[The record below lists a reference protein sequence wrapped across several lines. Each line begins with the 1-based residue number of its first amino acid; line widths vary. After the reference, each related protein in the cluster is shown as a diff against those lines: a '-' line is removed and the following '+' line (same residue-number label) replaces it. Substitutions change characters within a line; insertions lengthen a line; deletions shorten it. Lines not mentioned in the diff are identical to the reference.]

1 MNHMKFENPSNRNRQ
16 TEALKLFCK
25 EFDLTFVENKDFAYL
40 DATLRK
46 DTKFIGQAEVKGVH
60 SNYEDKDFVVVSMRK
75 LVDCQKEQIKNK
87 KPVAIIWAFNDC
99 IAYAKLK
106 DLSGEFYFGGRKKR
120 EGSTHDIELM
130 LKIDKQKLIKIEN
143 SK

>member
-1 MNHMKFENPSNRNRQ
+1 MKFENTENRSRQ
-16 TEALKLFCK
+16 TQALKLFCK
-25 EFDLTFVENKDFAYL
+25 EFELTFVENKDFAFL

-60 SNYEDKDFVVVSMRK
+60 SNYDDKDFVVVSMRK
-75 LVDCQKEQIKNK
+75 MVDCQKEQIKNK
-87 KPVAIIWAFNDC
+87 KPVAIIWAFDDC

-120 EGSTHDIELM
+120 KGSTYDIELM
-130 LKIDKQKLIKIEN
+130 IKIDKKLLTKIEN
-143 SK
+143 NK

>member
-1 MNHMKFENPSNRNRQ
+1 MMHMKFENTENRSRQ
-16 TEALKLFCK
+16 TQALELFCK
-25 EFDLTFVENKDFAYL
+25 EFELTFVENKDFAFL

-60 SNYEDKDFVVVSMRK
+60 SNYADKDFVVVSMRK

-106 DLSGEFYFGGRKKR
+106 GLSGEFYFGGRKKR
-120 EGSTHDIELM
+120 KGSTHDIELM
-130 LKIDKQKLIKIEN
+130 IKIDKKLLTKIEAN
-143 SK
+143 K

>member
-87 KPVAIIWAFNDC
+87 KPVAIIWAFDDC
-99 IAYAKLK
+99 IAYAKLE

-120 EGSTHDIELM
+120 KGSTHDIELM
-130 LKIDKQKLIKIEN
+130 VKIDKQKLIKIEVN
-143 SK
+143 K

>member
-1 MNHMKFENPSNRNRQ
+1 MNHMKFENIENRSRQ
-16 TEALKLFCK
+16 TESLKRFCK
-25 EFDLTFVENKDFAYL
+25 EFGLTFVENKDFAFL

-60 SNYEDKDFVVVSMRK
+60 SNYDDKEYVVVSMRK

-99 IAYAKLK
+99 IAYERLEN
-106 DLSGEFYFGGRKKR
+106 LSGEFYFGGRKKR
-120 EGSTHDIELM
+120 KGSTHDIELM

-143 SK
+143 NK

>member
-25 EFDLTFVENKDFAYL
+25 EFELTFVENKDFAFL

-60 SNYEDKDFVVVSMRK
+60 SNYDDKDFVVVSMRK

-87 KPVAIIWAFNDC
+87 KPVAIIWAFDDC
-99 IAYAKLK
+99 IAYSRLE

-120 EGSTHDIELM
+120 KGSTHDIELM
-130 LKIDKQKLIKIEN
+130 LKIDKQKLIKIEVN
-143 SK
+143 K

>member
-1 MNHMKFENPSNRNRQ
+1 MNHMKFENPLNRSRQ

-25 EFDLTFVENKDFAYL
+25 EFGLTFVENKDFAFL

-60 SNYEDKDFVVVSMRK
+60 SNYDDKDFVVVSMRK
-75 LVDCQKEQIKNK
+75 MVDCQKEQIKNK
-87 KPVAIIWAFNDC
+87 NRVVIIWAFNDC

-120 EGSTHDIELM
+120 KGSTHDIELM
-130 LKIDKQKLIKIEN
+130 IKIDKKLLTKIEAN
-143 SK
+143 K

>member
-1 MNHMKFENPSNRNRQ
+1 MKFENPSNRNRQ

-130 LKIDKQKLIKIEN
+130 LKIDKQKLIKIEVN
-143 SK
+143 K

>member
-1 MNHMKFENPSNRNRQ
+1 MNHMKFENTENRSRQ
-16 TEALKLFCK
+16 TEALKRFCK
-25 EFDLTFVENKDFAYL
+25 EFGLTFVENKDFAFL

-60 SNYEDKDFVVVSMRK
+60 SNYDDKDFVVVSMRK
-75 LVDCQKEQIKNK
+75 MVDCQKEQIKNK

-120 EGSTHDIELM
+120 KGSTHDIELM

-143 SK
+143 NK

>member
-1 MNHMKFENPSNRNRQ
+1 MNHMKFENPLNRSRQ

-25 EFDLTFVENKDFAYL
+25 EFGLTFVENKDFAFL

-60 SNYEDKDFVVVSMRK
+60 SNYADKDFVVISMRK

-99 IAYAKLK
+99 IAYKRLE
-106 DLSGEFYFGGRKKR
+106 DLSGDVYFGGRKKR
-120 EGSTHDIELM
+120 KDSTHDIELM
-130 LKIDKQKLIKIEN
+130 VKIDKKKLIKI
-143 SK
+143 K

>member
-1 MNHMKFENPSNRNRQ
+1 MSHMKFENIENRSRQ
-16 TEALKLFCK
+16 TEALKRFCT
-25 EFDLTFVENKDFAYL
+25 EFGLTFVENKDFAFL

-60 SNYEDKDFVVVSMRK
+60 SNYADKDYVVVSMRK

-99 IAYAKLK
+99 IAYKRLE
-106 DLSGEFYFGGRKKR
+106 DLSGDVYFGGRKKR
-120 EGSTHDIELM
+120 KDSTHDIELM
-130 LKIDKQKLIKIEN
+130 VKIDKQKLIKI
-143 SK
+143 K

>member
-1 MNHMKFENPSNRNRQ
+1 MNHMKFENTENRSRQ
-16 TEALKLFCK
+16 TQALQIFCK
-25 EFDLTFVENKDFAYL
+25 EFGLTFVENKDFAFL

-60 SNYEDKDFVVVSMRK
+60 SNYDDKDFVVVSMRK
-75 LVDCQKEQIKNK
+75 MVDCQKEQIKNK

-120 EGSTHDIELM
+120 KGSTHDIELM
-130 LKIDKQKLIKIEN
+130 VKIDKQKLIKIEN
-143 SK
+143 GK

>member
-1 MNHMKFENPSNRNRQ
+1 MTKKFENTSNRERQ
-16 TEALKLFCK
+16 TKALQTFCK
-25 EFDLTFVENKDFAYL
+25 EYGLVFIENKDFAAL
-40 DATLRK
+40 DAKLGK
-46 DTKFIGQAEVKGVH
+46 DNKLIGQAEVKGVH

-99 IAYAKLK
+99 IAYSRLE

-120 EGSTHDIELM
+120 KDSTHDIELM
-130 LKIDKQKLIKIEN
+130 VKIDKQKLIKIEN
-143 SK
+143 GK

>member
-1 MNHMKFENPSNRNRQ
+1 MNHMKFENTENRSRQ
-16 TEALKLFCK
+16 TQALELFCK
-25 EFDLTFVENKDFAYL
+25 EFELTFVENKDFAFL

-60 SNYEDKDFVVVSMRK
+60 SNYADKDFVVVSMRK

-99 IAYAKLK
+99 IAYARIE

-120 EGSTHDIELM
+120 KGSTHDIELM
-130 LKIDKQKLIKIEN
+130 IKIDKKLLTKIEAN
-143 SK
+143 K

>member
-1 MNHMKFENPSNRNRQ
+1 MNHMKFENTENRNMQ

-120 EGSTHDIELM
+120 KGSTHDIELM
-130 LKIDKQKLIKIEN
+130 VKIDKQKLIKIEN
-143 SK
+143 NK

>member
-1 MNHMKFENPSNRNRQ
+1 MKFENTENRSRQ
-16 TEALKLFCK
+16 TEALKRFCK
-25 EFDLTFVENKDFAYL
+25 EFGLTFVENKDFAFL

-120 EGSTHDIELM
+120 KGSTHDIELM
-130 LKIDKQKLIKIEN
+130 VKIDKQKLIKIEN
-143 SK
+143 NK

>member
-130 LKIDKQKLIKIEN
+130 LKIDKQKLIKIEVN
-143 SK
+143 K

>member
-60 SNYEDKDFVVVSMRK
+60 SNYDDKDFVVVSMRK
-75 LVDCQKEQIKNK
+75 MVDCQKEQIKNK
-87 KPVAIIWAFNDC
+87 KPVVIIWAFDDC
-99 IAYAKLK
+99 IAYARLE

-120 EGSTHDIELM
+120 KGSTHDIELM
-130 LKIDKQKLIKIEN
+130 VKIDKQKLIKI
-143 SK
+143 K

>member
-1 MNHMKFENPSNRNRQ
+1 MKFENTENRSRQ
-16 TEALKLFCK
+16 TQALKLFCK
-25 EFDLTFVENKDFAYL
+25 EFELTFVENKDFAFL

-60 SNYEDKDFVVVSMRK
+60 SNYDDKDFLVVSMRK
-75 LVDCQKEQIKNK
+75 MVDCQKEQIKNK

-120 EGSTHDIELM
+120 KGSTHDIELM
-130 LKIDKQKLIKIEN
+130 VKIDKKLLTKIEAT
-143 SK
+143 K

>member
-1 MNHMKFENPSNRNRQ
+1 MHMKFENNANRSRQ
-16 TEALKLFCK
+16 TQALKLFCK
-25 EFDLTFVENKDFAYL
+25 EFELTFVENKDFAFL

-60 SNYEDKDFVVVSMRK
+60 SNYDDKDFVVVSMRK

-120 EGSTHDIELM
+120 KGSTHDIELM

-143 SK
+143 NK

>member
-1 MNHMKFENPSNRNRQ
+1 MKFENTENRSRQ
-16 TEALKLFCK
+16 TEALKRFCK
-25 EFDLTFVENKDFAYL
+25 EFGLTFVENKDFAFL

-60 SNYEDKDFVVVSMRK
+60 SNYDDKDFVVVSMRK
-75 LVDCQKEQIKNK
+75 MVDCQKEQIKNK

-120 EGSTHDIELM
+120 KGSTHDIELM

-143 SK
+143 NK

>member
-1 MNHMKFENPSNRNRQ
+1 MNHMKFENPLNRSRQ
-16 TEALKLFCK
+16 TQALQIFCK
-25 EFDLTFVENKDFAYL
+25 EFELTFIENKDFAFL

-87 KPVAIIWAFNDC
+87 KPVAIIWAFDDC
-99 IAYAKLK
+99 IAYERLEN
-106 DLSGEFYFGGRKKR
+106 LSGEFYFGGRKKR
-120 EGSTHDIELM
+120 KGSTHDIELM
-130 LKIDKQKLIKIEN
+130 VKIDKNLLTKIEVN
-143 SK
+143 K

>member
-87 KPVAIIWAFNDC
+87 KPVAVIWAFNDC

-130 LKIDKQKLIKIEN
+130 VKIDKQKLIKIEVN
-143 SK
+143 K

>member
-1 MNHMKFENPSNRNRQ
+1 MNHMKFENPLNRSRQ
-16 TEALKLFCK
+16 TQALQIFCK
-25 EFDLTFVENKDFAYL
+25 EFELTFIENKDFAFL

-87 KPVAIIWAFNDC
+87 KPVAIIWAFNDW
-99 IAYAKLK
+99 IAYSRLE

-120 EGSTHDIELM
+120 KGSTHDIELM
-130 LKIDKQKLIKIEN
+130 VKIDKQKLIKIEVN
-143 SK
+143 